1 MIDVRAEVERVTP
14 QRRVTPFETT
24 TDGYTLINFEIN
36 LRPWGKDRPLSFAL
50 AANNIF
56 DVDAR
61 RHASVLKD
69 YAPLAG
75 RDFRIT
81 ARLSF

>member
-1 MIDVRAEVERVTP
+1 MFDVRAEVERVTP
-14 QRRVTPFETT
+14 QRRVSPFETAT
-24 TDGYTLINFEIN
+24 AGYTMVNAEIN

-50 AANNIF
+50 SANNIF

-69 YAPLAG
+69 YAPLGG
-75 RDFRIT
+75 RDFRVS
-81 ARLSF
+81 ARLNF